1 MARVGYSQIQL
12 RNLMLRFERCYM
24 VASTK
29 CFSLICN
36 DANAILDRLNCTL
49 NEQVSFFEKAK
60 KLSEIKRLCQETLS
74 ADYKAKRGIERE
86 VFVCN
91 FA

>member
-1 MARVGYSQIQL
+1 MARVRYSQMQL
-12 RNLMLRFERCYM
+12 CNLMLRYERCYM

-36 DANAILDRLNCTL
+36 DANAVLDHLDCTL

-60 KLSEIKRLCQETLS
+60 KLSEIKRLCQEKFS
-74 ADYKAKRGIERE
+74 ANYKAKRGIERE

>member
-1 MARVGYSQIQL
+1 MARVRYSHIQL
-12 RNLMLRFERCYM
+12 RNLMMRYERCYM
-24 VASTK
+24 VASAK

-74 ADYKAKRGIERE
+74 AYYKARRGIGRD

>member
-1 MARVGYSQIQL
+1 
-12 RNLMLRFERCYM
+12 MLRYERCYV

-36 DANAILDRLNCTL
+36 DANAVLDRLNCTL

-60 KLSEIKRLCQETLS
+60 KLSEIKRLCQEKLS
-74 ADYKAKRGIERE
+74 TDYEAKRGIERE